1 MTNETNF
8 SLGKDDKT
16 HFFSTPSS
24 CKQLTTSMLSQAEN
38 KISILSHHLDSDIF
52 DDEEIRDAISK
63 LARKNHR
70 SKIRLLVVDE
80 RPLVTQTQRLIELMG
95 RLSSRI
101 SLKVINKAYPYDDS
115 SMVLVDRY
123 GVIFQKD
130 NSVYDGFA
138 NFNDPG
144 RVKQLSETFDNLWS
158 HAADS
163 LEMRQLKL

>member
-1 MTNETNF
+1 MTNETDF

-16 HFFSTPSS
+16 NLFSTLSS

-38 KISILSHHLDSDIF
+38 KVSILSHHLDSAIF
-52 DDEEIRDAISK
+52 DDEDVREAISK

-70 SKIRLLVVDE
+70 SEIRLLVADE
-80 RPLVTQTQRLIELMG
+80 RPLVSQTQRLIELMR

-101 SLKVINKAYPYDDS
+101 SLKVINKAYPYDNS
-115 SMVLVDRY
+115 SMILVDRY
-123 GVIFQKD
+123 GVMFQKD

-144 RVKQLSETFDNLWS
+144 RVKQLSEIFDTLWG

-163 LEMRQLKL
+163 QEMRQLKL